1 MLIDWF
7 TVIAQIVN
15 FLILMGLLK
24 YFLYDRLIAIM
35 DERQRKIDERLTA
48 SEETKK
54 AAEEEKQ
61 ELAEE
66 RREFD
71 ERKKAMLD
79 EAREEARKWRQEKI
93 SEAREEVGK
102 LRERWREDLKR
113 EKKSFVRHLKELIG
127 RETYAMAGKFFGDL
141 GDRELEGRLV
151 ERFGEMIKEL
161 EQEERDAL
169 AAGVAKGGGKV
180 TVVSAFELDDTGC
193 QAIEKVCA
201 EIIDQEHQVRFTTS
215 PEVIL
220 GLELQVAGYR
230 ISLSLSRYLT
240 MLEDQL
246 QELFASRQGGD
257 SAAKEDRVDPADDA
271 GETDNN
277 GDQGD

>member
-7 TVIAQIVN
+7 TVIAQIIN

-61 ELAEE
+61 ELAEA

-79 EAREEARKWRQEKI
+79 EAHEEAGKWRRDKI
-93 SEAREEVGK
+93 SEARGEVEK
-102 LRERWREDLKR
+102 LRERWREDLER
-113 EKKSFVRHLKELIG
+113 EKKSFGQHLKELIG
-127 RETYAMAGKFFGDL
+127 RETYAMAASFFADL
-141 GDRELEGRLV
+141 GDRELEGRLGNRFV
-151 ERFGEMIKEL
+151 EMVREL
-161 EQEERDAL
+161 EPEAREAL
-169 AAGVAKGGGKV
+169 VAGTEKNGGTVA
-180 TVVSAFELDDTGC
+180 VVSAFELDDNTR

-201 EIIDQEHQVRFTTS
+201 EIIDREHRVRFTTS
-215 PEVIL
+215 SEVIM
-220 GLELQVAGYR
+220 GVELQVAGYR
-230 ISLSLSRYLT
+230 ISLSLRRYLT

-246 QELFASRQGGD
+246 QAIFASRKGD
-257 SAAKEDRVDPADDA
+257 EHPEKKESSGPAKNTGAADDS
-271 GETDNN
+271 GGN
-277 GDQGD
+277 GD